1 VSTEG
6 ASVVAPADLRATGE
20 RIETLLD
27 AAAGGGPL
35 VRERAEEL
43 VRLVVDLYGA
53 GLERMM
59 EILYERGL
67 LGDEVLDDLAG
78 DDLVASLLLVHGLH
92 PEGVAARVERALD
105 GVRPY
110 LASHHGDVELLEIT
124 DEGVVRL
131 RLLGSCDGC
140 ASSSATL
147 SLAVEG
153 AVLEAAPEVIGIEVE
168 APTSAHPDVHAGA
181 LIPLESLIPVESL
194 RVRRPGGA
202 REPLAEWQP
211 APQLADL
218 GAGQVLAFE
227 TGPVSLVACR
237 IGSELFA
244 FRDRCPAC
252 ESGLGDAALER
263 RLGSALGGG
272 TLRCAA
278 CGAHYDVRAA
288 GAGIDEPGHHLDAVP
303 LLTRHGQ
310 VKVAVPRAVA
320 V

>member
-1 VSTEG
+1 VSAEG
-6 ASVVAPADLRATGE
+6 ASALPRPDLRAAGE

-67 LGDEVLDDLAG
+67 LGDEVLSDLAG

-110 LASHHGDVELLEIT
+110 LGSHHGDVELLEIT

-147 SLAVEG
+147 TLAVEG

-168 APTSAHPDVHAGA
+168 APTSGHPEVQPGA
-181 LIPLESLIPVESL
+181 LIPLESL

-202 REPLAEWQP
+202 RETLAEWQP
-211 APQLADL
+211 APQLAEL

-227 TGPVSLVACR
+227 VGQMSLVACR

-252 ESGLGDAALER
+252 ESALGDAALER

-272 TLRCAA
+272 TLRCAT
-278 CGAHYDVRAA
+278 CRAHYDVRAA

-303 LLTRHGQ
+303 LLTRHGR
-310 VKVAVPRAVA
+310 VEVAVPRPVA